1 MRYTMFRISTQDQAG
16 PVGMFGDGLA
26 HFHAV
31 TRSLATHWY
40 HVSLKRRL
48 EDRFVASEELLNDE
62 ARLVE
67 LLIAQDESLIVQ
79 EVQAVTPCWMNKG
92 GGWKM
97 EKLTSL
103 SMGFNRAEAPVCVL
117 EVESGAVY
125 VDTHEPGLDVDSLT
139 GLKELYRRRTA
150 KPDAGTEQGGAHR

>member
-1 MRYTMFRISTQDQAG
+1 
-16 PVGMFGDGLA
+16 MFGDGLA

-40 HVSLKRRL
+40 HVTLKRRL
-48 EDRFVASEELLNDE
+48 EDRFVASEAMLNDE

-67 LLIAQDESLIVQ
+67 LLVAQDESLVVQ
-79 EVQAVTPCWMNKG
+79 EVQAVTPPWMNKDAA
-92 GGWKM
+92 WKM

-103 SMGFNRAEAPVCVL
+103 SMGYSRAEVPVCVL

-125 VDTHEPGLDVDSLT
+125 VDTHEPGLCVESLT
-139 GLKELYRRRTA
+139 GVKELYRRRVTKA
-150 KPDAGTEQGGAHR
+150 ETEQRSAHS

>member
-1 MRYTMFRISTQDQAG
+1 MFRISTQDQAG
-16 PVGMFGDGLA
+16 PMGMFGDGLA

-40 HVSLKRRL
+40 HVTLKHRL
-48 EDRFVASEELLNDE
+48 EDRFVASEAMLNDE

-67 LLIAQDESLIVQ
+67 LLVAQDESLVVQ
-79 EVQAVTPCWMNKG
+79 EIQAVTPCWMNKD

-97 EKLTSL
+97 EKLASL
-103 SMGFNRAEAPVCVL
+103 SMGFDRAEVPVCVL

-125 VDTHEPGLDVDSLT
+125 IDTHDPGLRVESLT
-139 GLKELYRRRTA
+139 GVKELYRRRAT
-150 KPDAGTEQGGAHR
+150 KSSAGNEERSAHA